1 MSSTHMSEG
10 ELQQLV
16 HQSQNGDTEAFG
28 KVYDHF
34 FDPIYRYA
42 AFRVPDEIAEDLVAD
57 IFVKAW
63 EKIHTY
69 KAQKNVPFG
78 AWLFRIARYTVIDSY
93 RSKQVVEEVPE
104 DMEDTDTLNRAE
116 TRVKRRHLL
125 RTVRNAMSELPGK
138 HREILELSYMAGLPN
153 GEIARV
159 LKMREGA
166 VRTLKSRALKK
177 LETLLPPESIETL

>member
-1 MSSTHMSEG
+1 MSSSQSTEF

-16 HQSQNGDTEAFG
+16 KLAQDGDTDAFG
-28 KVYDHF
+28 KVYDLF
-34 FDPIYRYA
+34 FDQVYRYA
-42 AFRVPDEIAEDLVAD
+42 SFRVPSEVAEDLVAD

-63 EKIHTY
+63 EKLHTY
-69 KAQKNVPFG
+69 TQQKNVPFA

-93 RSKQVVEEVPE
+93 RVQQVLEEVPE
-104 DMEDTDTLNRAE
+104 EMEDTDTFNRAE

-125 RTVRNAMSELPGK
+125 TMVRGAMQELPAK
-138 HREILELSYMAGLPN
+138 HREVLELSFMAELPN
-153 GEIARV
+153 SEVARV

-177 LETLLPPESIETL
+177 LESLLPPEIVETV